1 MTVMLNEPGTPL
13 PPPPAPAPTPCAK
26 KFVESPRPRS
36 CNPYGE
42 PLLQL

>member
-1 MTVMLNEPGTPL
+1 MRKGFL
-13 PPPPAPAPTPCAK
+13 PSVLRFLRWFWGLGPKMWDSMKVCAY
-26 KFVESPRPRS
+26 S